1 MNLCILENTFSLFIK
16 ILFHWEILTASLQ
29 SKVNSLVIQKTHPTT
44 ELYSMQLFF
53 PFINN
58 LSSN

>member
-1 MNLCILENTFSLFIK
+1 MKSMHPGEHFLSFK

-29 SKVNSLVIQKTHPTT
+29 SKVNSLVIQKTYFTT

-53 PFINN
+53 SLIND
-58 LSSN
+58 LSRN